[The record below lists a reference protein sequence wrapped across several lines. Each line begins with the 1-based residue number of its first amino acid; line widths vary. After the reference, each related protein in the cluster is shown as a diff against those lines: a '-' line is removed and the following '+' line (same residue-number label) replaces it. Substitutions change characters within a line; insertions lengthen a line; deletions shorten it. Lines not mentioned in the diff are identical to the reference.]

1 MKLKVDVFLLMGLIF
16 LTLVVLCFLIITPE
30 VTYYQTVHSEFN
42 SLMISGKTANNHS
55 SYGFIFCFGMIW
67 VYLGSLLLSTR
78 HLKKQKRRN
87 IQIVMVCFCLVYLCL
102 LGLLVFLNDLNLQS
116 FYFGFPR
123 STAVMLYLIGF
134 SPLSLSYIYI
144 RYFEAIIITE
154 ASFKSFQNLIK
165 SQDK

>member
-1 MKLKVDVFLLMGLIF
+1 MGLIF

-87 IQIVMVCFCLVYLCL
+87 IQIVMVCFCLVYLCI

>member
-1 MKLKVDVFLLMGLIF
+1 MGLIF

-165 SQDK
+165 SQDE

>member
-102 LGLLVFLNDLNLQS
+102 LGLLVFFNDLNLQS

>member
-1 MKLKVDVFLLMGLIF
+1 MGLIF

-116 FYFGFPR
+116 FYFGFQR

>member
-1 MKLKVDVFLLMGLIF
+1 MGLIF

-154 ASFKSFQNLIK
+154 ASFKSYQNLIK

>member
-1 MKLKVDVFLLMGLIF
+1 MGLIF
-16 LTLVVLCFLIITPE
+16 LTLVILCFLIITPE